1 MGSIASSCV
10 RDCVRSSHEHATE
23 DLLHVSVEAPGLASG
38 SRTPGG
44 TKQAPHQPLIVPDI
58 GNPKDGG
65 SSAGTGAGIVPPVPN
80 WFQVLQTNR
89 QERQN
94 QTETPRFDEVV
105 QSSRLSTDRSTP
117 RGNIGGEFR
126 TPGPTPRDSPRTS
139 EGEANAAAGNSDEVS
154 YEGMYLG
161 TMKHGQGKL
170 RMTSST
176 YQGDF
181 LNDQKHGQGMLTWD
195 DGRRYRGGFEC
206 NKFHGHAVMTWP
218 DGRKY
223 TGYYT
228 DDRKHGEGTFSW
240 QDGRRYQGQWVCG
253 KRHGTGIYT
262 NAKGLTRRGMWQ
274 MDRPIH
280 WEVPGAELQ
289 QPGWSARSTSGTEQ
303 PAAIPEAAA
312 PEVTPRDPLKLE
324 VAVAQAVELN
334 SQRKLP
340 LASPRE
346 ADEEMEMDL
355 EIKAKHVALKPSL
368 QEVVTPSNQV
378 SNL

>member
-10 RDCVRSSHEHATE
+10 RDCVRSSHEHAAE

-38 SRTPGG
+38 SRTTPGG
-44 TKQAPHQPLIVPDI
+44 PKQAPQQALGVSSPR
-58 GNPKDGG
+58 DG
-65 SSAGTGAGIVPPVPN
+65 SRNGAAPGVVPPVPN
-80 WFQVLQTNR
+80 WFQVLQSTR
-89 QERQN
+89 QDRQG
-94 QTETPRFDEVV
+94 QTETPRFDEVI
-105 QSSRLSTDRSTP
+105 QSARLTDRSTP
-117 RGNIGGEFR
+117 RGNVGGEFQ
-126 TPGPTPRDSPRTS
+126 TPGPTPRDSPRS
-139 EGEANAAAGNSDEVS
+139 EGGAEANPGAGNADEVS

-181 LNDQKHGQGMLTWD
+181 LNDHKHGQGVLTWD
-195 DGRRYRGGFEC
+195 DGRRYRGGFEQ

-223 TGYYT
+223 SGHYA

-253 KRHGTGIYT
+253 KRHGTGVYT

-289 QPGWSARSTSGTEQ
+289 PGWSARSTNGAGVAEQ
-303 PAAIPEAAA
+303 PSVIPEGEVV

-324 VAVAQAVELN
+324 VAVAQAAEKSVHK
-334 SQRKLP
+334 RVP

-346 ADEEMEMDL
+346 AEEEVEMDL
-355 EIKAKHVALKPSL
+355 EIKVA
-368 QEVVTPSNQV
+368 QTEQV